1 MSSLISIALDL
12 NQYHFQRIKRGIR
25 VTGTWLFEDRTHAPC
40 LVLTDANALPIPG
53 TVTPIVIR
61 MRDAWKYAVSKDA
74 GGDTIGDP
82 VHVGTSINEWLA
94 KGLLPGNPYN
104 PKDHFAILDAINDNI
119 RDLYAMPPRRPT
131 TRRVVGEITTTN
143 RDTGETKTTEVAN
156 HV

>member
-1 MSSLISIALDL
+1 MSSLIRPALDL

-40 LVLTDANALPIPG
+40 LVLTDANVIPVPG
-53 TVTPIVIR
+53 VVTPIVIR
-61 MRDAWKYAVSKDA
+61 MRDAWIYAVSKDA

-82 VHVGTSINEWLA
+82 ILAGKSINDWLG

-131 TRRVVGEITTTN
+131 QRRVVGEITTTN
-143 RDTGETKTTEVAN
+143 RDTGASETKEIADNV
-156 HV
+156 